1 MDDLSIYDF
10 KTNTFSVWDYV
21 VFGGVLAISAS
32 IGIYYGCTGGK
43 QKTTSEFLM
52 ADRKMHLLP
61 VTLSLLASF
70 MSAITLLVSRNAVWC
85 RGQNIRLSLFYC
97 TNVTGFNKWIS
108 VLLVGIVCTFY
119 TTIGGMKA
127 VMWTDSFQICM
138 MFAGLIAVLV
148 KGSID
153 EGGFGNIWRYMEEG
167 ERIEFWE

>member
-70 MSAITLLVSRNAVWC
+70 MSAITLLGKFYLRHLTICQVDANS
-85 RGQNIRLSLFYC
+85 SYLF
-97 TNVTGFNKWIS
+97 TLRVFSTSFNF
-108 VLLVGIVCTFY
+108 LLPPKITHPD
-119 TTIGGMKA
+119 I
-127 VMWTDSFQICM
+127 
-138 MFAGLIAVLV
+138 
-148 KGSID
+148 
-153 EGGFGNIWRYMEEG
+153 
-167 ERIEFWE
+167 